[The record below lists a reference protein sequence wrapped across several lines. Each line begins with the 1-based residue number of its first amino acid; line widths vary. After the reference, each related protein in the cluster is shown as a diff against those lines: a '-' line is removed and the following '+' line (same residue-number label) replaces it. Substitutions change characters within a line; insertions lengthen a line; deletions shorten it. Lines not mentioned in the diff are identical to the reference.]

1 MDYFH
6 LKLNHE
12 QLNQIST
19 LGLAHIGDGVYE
31 LMVRSW
37 LVVHG
42 KATNKGLHRATI
54 QYVSAQAQARQAER
68 IRCLLSEEE
77 QAVFRRGRNSNP
89 HTVSKAATRE
99 EYQTATALEALFGY
113 LYLKGRIDRLDELFE
128 ALMEEADPPAH
139 TKEVGSC
146 H

>member
-6 LKLNHE
+6 L
-12 QLNQIST
+12 QLDDERIRQIST

-42 KATNKGLHRATI
+42 KLTNKGLHRATI
-54 QYVSAQAQARQAER
+54 HYVSAQAQARRVER
-68 IRCLLSEEE
+68 IRPLLTEEE
-77 QAVFRRGRNSNP
+77 EAVFRRGRNSNP

-113 LYLKGRIDRLDELFE
+113 LYLKGRIDRLDDLFE
-128 ALMEEADPPAH
+128 VMMKTEG
-139 TKEVGSC
+139 T
-146 H
+146 

>member
-6 LKLNHE
+6 LNLSSE

-42 KATNKGLHRATI
+42 KATNKGLHRATVH
-54 QYVSAQAQARQAER
+54 YVSAQAQARRVER
-68 IRCLLSEEE
+68 IRGLLTEEE

-113 LYLKGRIDRLDELFE
+113 LYLTNRIDRLDELFE
-128 ALMEEADPPAH
+128 ALMEEADRP
-139 TKEVGSC
+139 
-146 H
+146 

>member
-6 LKLNHE
+6 L
-12 QLNQIST
+12 QLDQDQLGQIST

-42 KATNKGLHRATI
+42 KATNKSLHHATV
-54 QYVSAQAQARQAER
+54 QYVAAQAQAARVEK
-68 IRCLLSEEE
+68 IRSMLTDEE

-89 HTVSKAATRE
+89 HTVSKAASRE
-99 EYQTATALEALFGY
+99 EYQTATALEALFGW
-113 LYLKGRIDRLDELFE
+113 LYLKGEIDRLDALFE
-128 ALMEEADPPAH
+128 AMMTEGE
-139 TKEVGSC
+139 GN
-146 H
+146 

>member
-6 LKLNHE
+6 LQLDEEKLR
-12 QLNQIST
+12 QVST
-19 LGLAHIGDGVYE
+19 LALAHIGDGVYE

-37 LVVHG
+37 LVLHG
-42 KATNKGLHRATI
+42 KLTNKGLHQATVH
-54 QYVSAQAQARQAER
+54 YVSAQAQSRLVR
-68 IRCLLSEEE
+68 RLPLLTEEE

-113 LYLKGRIDRLDELFE
+113 LYLKGQIDRLDELFE
-128 ALMEEADPPAH
+128 AMMETEG
-139 TKEVGSC
+139 T
-146 H
+146 

>member
-6 LKLNHE
+6 L
-12 QLNQIST
+12 QLDDECINQVST

-42 KATNKGLHRATI
+42 KLTNKGLHRATI
-54 QYVSAQAQARQAER
+54 HYVSAQSQAQRVGR
-68 IRCLLSEEE
+68 IRPILTEEE
-77 QAVFRRGRNSNP
+77 EAVFRRGRNSNP

-113 LYLKGRIDRLDELFE
+113 LYLKGEIARLDELFE
-128 ALMEEADPPAH
+128 KMMETEG
-139 TKEVGSC
+139 T
-146 H
+146 

>member
-6 LKLNHE
+6 L
-12 QLNQIST
+12 QLDDERINQVSS

-42 KATNKGLHRATI
+42 KLTNKGLHRATI
-54 QYVSAQAQARQAER
+54 HYVSAQAQAQRVER
-68 IRCLLSEEE
+68 IRPLLSEDE

-99 EYQTATALEALFGY
+99 EYQAATALEALFGY
-113 LYLKGRIDRLDELFE
+113 LYLKGEISRLDELFE
-128 ALMEEADPPAH
+128 KMMETE
-139 TKEVGSC
+139 ELSC
-146 H
+146 R

>member
-6 LKLNHE
+6 L
-12 QLNQIST
+12 QLDDERVNQVST

-42 KATNKGLHRATI
+42 KLTNKGLHRATVH
-54 QYVSAQAQARQAER
+54 YVSAQAQAQRVEH
-68 IRCLLSEEE
+68 IRPLLTQEEE
-77 QAVFRRGRNSNP
+77 AVFRRGRNSNP

-99 EYQTATALEALFGY
+99 EYQTATALETLFGY
-113 LYLKGRIDRLDELFE
+113 LYLKGRIERLDELFE
-128 ALMEEADPPAH
+128 KLMETE
-139 TKEVGSC
+139 ELSC
-146 H
+146 R